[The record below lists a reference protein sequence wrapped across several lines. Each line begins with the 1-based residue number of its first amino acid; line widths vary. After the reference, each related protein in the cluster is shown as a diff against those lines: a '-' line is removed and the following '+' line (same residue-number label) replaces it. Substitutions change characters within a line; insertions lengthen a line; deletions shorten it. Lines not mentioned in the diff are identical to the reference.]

1 MPALEACALSN
12 GFRAH
17 YIPNNSG
24 YVTATL
30 VLRSK
35 EISHNGLA
43 HICEHT
49 SCVGAAGSM
58 AAAEVARMNKDYI
71 QDGNASTE
79 VGRSSG
85 MRRSCRSIFRR

>member
-1 MPALEACALSN
+1 MQINRRDAVKAFFSGIAVSAIPSIGAAHAVGNYPGQRTVSLRN

-17 YIPNNSG
+17 YISNNSG

-35 EISHNGLA
+35 EITHNGLA

-49 SCVGAAGSM
+49 SCAGAAGTMS
-58 AAAEVARMNKDYI
+58 AAAS
-71 QDGNASTE
+71 Q
-79 VGRSSG
+79 
-85 MRRSCRSIFRR
+85 